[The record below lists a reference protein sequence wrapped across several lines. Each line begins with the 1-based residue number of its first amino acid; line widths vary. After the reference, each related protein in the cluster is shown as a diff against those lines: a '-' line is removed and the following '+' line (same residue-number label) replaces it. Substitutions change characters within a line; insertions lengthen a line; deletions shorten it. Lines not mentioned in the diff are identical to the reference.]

1 MKLAQQT
8 NYVGKDNFDMDL
20 FIRNLLADL
29 KNLFLCLQGRVRFG
43 SGTSGANGEN
53 IYGQWAVFTS
63 SNSVLATNTIVHSMS
78 ATPIGWIT
86 VSNDKGGVL
95 YLSSA
100 NNADIRLIS
109 TTTSTTYMIFLLK

>member
-1 MKLAQQT
+1 MKIAQQT
-8 NYVGKDNFDMDL
+8 NYVGKDDFDMDL

-43 SGTSGANGEN
+43 GGTNGSNGEN
-53 IYGQWAVFTS
+53 IYGQWATFTS
-63 SNSVLATNTIVHSMS
+63 SAGVLATNTVLHTMS
-78 ATPIGWIT
+78 SVPIGFLT

>member
-43 SGTSGANGEN
+43 AGTDGANGEN
-53 IYGQWAVFTS
+53 IYGQFQTFTS
-63 SNSVLATNTIVHSMS
+63 SATAGATDTILHTMASV
-78 ATPIGWIT
+78 PIGWLDRKS
-86 VSNDKGGVL
+86 VV
-95 YLSSA
+95 
-100 NNADIRLIS
+100 
-109 TTTSTTYMIFLLK
+109 